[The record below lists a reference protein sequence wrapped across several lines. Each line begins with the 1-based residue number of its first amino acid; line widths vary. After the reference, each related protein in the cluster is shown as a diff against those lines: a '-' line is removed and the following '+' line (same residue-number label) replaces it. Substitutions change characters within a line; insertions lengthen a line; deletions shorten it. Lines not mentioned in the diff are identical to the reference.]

1 MTIVTKGSRRHIH
14 DNSPADDS
22 TSVKVIISFTDEAAV
37 INATPFCLF
46 HRSPLADQ
54 ADEAIDDS
62 QKMPD
67 IFYANKSGRRS
78 TGRVGG

>member
-22 TSVKVIISFTDEAAV
+22 ASVKVIISFTDEAAV
-37 INATPFCLF
+37 INRTPFCLF

-54 ADEAIDDS
+54 ADEAIDAF
-62 QKMPD
+62 QNRD
-67 IFYANKSGRRS
+67 IFYANKSAD
-78 TGRVGG
+78 VQLAA